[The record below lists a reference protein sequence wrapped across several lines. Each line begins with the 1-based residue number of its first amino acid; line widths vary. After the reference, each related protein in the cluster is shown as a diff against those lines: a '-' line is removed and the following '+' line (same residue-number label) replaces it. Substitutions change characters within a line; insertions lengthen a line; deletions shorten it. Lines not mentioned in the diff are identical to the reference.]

1 MVSLEQIL
9 SDDVGI
15 MIDHDESMDRKEKW
29 EQCSQKAK
37 PFTEI
42 FREAG
47 KTEGQIKNSLL
58 TYLAKDWFR
67 CHICRKHFEEDQ
79 NIWKHMEEEEWCHEE
94 CRGTPD
100 KNVQEDSEDSEGFI
114 EQTVSNPSIKTGID
128 LQIWRKGQRGFDTT
142 GGGW

>member
-1 MVSLEQIL
+1 
-9 SDDVGI
+9 
-15 MIDHDESMDRKEKW
+15 MIDHDESMNRKEKW

-47 KTEGQIKNSLL
+47 ETEGQIKDSLL
-58 TYLAKDWFR
+58 TYLAKVWFR

-94 CRGTPD
+94 CREFFDG
-100 KNVQEDSEDSEGFI
+100 VLR
-114 EQTVSNPSIKTGID
+114 QTVSHPYDESSMDREAWRQQYLDTRLRDRSSGLK
-128 LQIWRKGQRGFDTT
+128 LQVPTLKAESKI
-142 GGGW
+142 